1 MKFQIESV
9 IACNHAWKVGD
20 RFEEMLK
27 LYPYLKD
34 KITKLPDDN
43 RNIIII
49 EINTLKELTDLVEG
63 CKCHVVYDATNEVVD
78 DDGLNGI
85 ITIYDDYME

>member
-9 IACNHAWKVGD
+9 QACNHAWRVED

-27 LYPYLKD
+27 LYPCLKD
-34 KITKLPDDN
+34 KITELPDDN
-43 RNIIII
+43 RNIITI
-49 EINTLKELTDLVEG
+49 EINSLEELNDLVYS
-63 CKCHVVYDATNEVVD
+63 CKCHVVYDATNDVD
-78 DDGLNGI
+78 DDGLNGV

>member
-9 IACNHAWKVGD
+9 QACNHAWKVKD

-34 KITKLPDDN
+34 KIIKLPDDN
-43 RNIIII
+43 RNIITIG
-49 EINTLKELTDLVEG
+49 INTLEELNNLVNG
-63 CKCHVVYDATNEVVD
+63 CRCHVVYDATNDVD
-78 DDGLNGI
+78 DDGFNGV

>member
-9 IACNHAWKVGD
+9 QACNHAWKVED

-43 RNIIII
+43 RNTITI
-49 EINTLKELTDLVEG
+49 EINSLEELTDLVNG
-63 CKCHVVYDATNEVVD
+63 CRCHVVYDATNDVD
-78 DDGLNGI
+78 SDGVNGV

>member
-1 MKFQIESV
+1 MKFKIDSV
-9 IACNHAWKVGD
+9 QTYNYAWKVGD

-43 RNIIII
+43 GNIIII
-49 EINTLKELTDLVEG
+49 EINSLEELNDLVNG
-63 CKCHVVYDATNEVVD
+63 CECHVVYDATNDVD
-78 DDGLNGI
+78 DDGLNGV

>member
-9 IACNHAWKVGD
+9 QACSHAWNRED
-20 RFEEMLK
+20 RFEEILK

-34 KITKLPDDN
+34 KITELPDDN
-43 RNIIII
+43 RNIITI
-49 EINTLKELTDLVEG
+49 EINTLEELTDLVNG
-63 CKCHVVYDATNEVVD
+63 CRCHVVYDATNDVD
-78 DDGLNGI
+78 DDGLNGS

>member
-9 IACNHAWKVGD
+9 QACGNAWRVED
-20 RFEEMLK
+20 RFEETLK

-34 KITKLPDDN
+34 KITKLPDND
-43 RNIIII
+43 RNIITI
-49 EINTLKELTDLVEG
+49 EINTLKELNDLVNG
-63 CKCHVVYDATNEVVD
+63 CRCRIVYDATNDVD
-78 DDGLNGI
+78 SNGVNGI

>member
-1 MKFQIESV
+1 MKFQIDSV
-9 IACNHAWKVGD
+9 QACNHAWRVED

-34 KITKLPDDN
+34 KITELPDDN
-43 RNIIII
+43 KNIITI
-49 EINTLKELTDLVEG
+49 EINSLEELNDLVEG
-63 CKCHVVYDATNEVVD
+63 CKCYIVYDATNDVD
-78 DDGLNGI
+78 DDGLNGV

>member
-9 IACNHAWKVGD
+9 QACCKAWDVDGE
-20 RFEEMLK
+20 FSNTIE

-34 KITKLPDDN
+34 KITKLPDNDG
-43 RNIIII
+43 NIITI
-49 EINTLKELTDLVEG
+49 EINTLEELNDLVNG
-63 CKCHVVYDATNEVVD
+63 CRCHIVYDATNDVD
-78 DDGLNGI
+78 SDGVNGV

>member
-1 MKFQIESV
+1 MKFQIDSV
-9 IACNHAWKVGD
+9 QACNHAWRVED

-34 KITKLPDDN
+34 KITELPDDN
-43 RNIIII
+43 KNIITT
-49 EINTLKELTDLVEG
+49 EINSLEELNDLVNG
-63 CKCHVVYDATNEVVD
+63 CRCHVVYDATNDVD
-78 DDGLNGI
+78 DDGLNGV

>member
-9 IACNHAWKVGD
+9 QACNHAWRVED

-34 KITKLPDDN
+34 KITELSDDN
-43 RNIIII
+43 RNIITI
-49 EINTLKELTDLVEG
+49 EINSLKELNDLVNG
-63 CKCHVVYDATNEVVD
+63 CRCHVVYDATNDVD
-78 DDGLNGI
+78 DDGLNGV

>member
-1 MKFQIESV
+1 MKFQIDSV
-9 IACNHAWKVGD
+9 QACNHAWKMED

-27 LYPYLKD
+27 LYPYLKG

-43 RNIIII
+43 INIITI
-49 EINTLKELTDLVEG
+49 EINSLEELNDLVEG
-63 CKCHVVYDATNEVVD
+63 CKCHIVYDATNDVD
-78 DDGLNGI
+78 DDGLNGV

>member
-9 IACNHAWKVGD
+9 KACIQAWNKD
-20 RFEEMLK
+20 RYDEIIK

-34 KITKLPDDN
+34 KITKFSN
-43 RNIIII
+43 SVNTI
-49 EINTLKELTDLVEG
+49 EINTLEELNDLVDG
-63 CKCHVVYDATNEVVD
+63 CKCHVVYDATNEVD
-78 DDGLNGI
+78 DDGVNGS

>member
-9 IACNHAWKVGD
+9 QACNHAWKVKD

-34 KITKLPDDN
+34 KITELPDDN
-43 RNIIII
+43 KNIITI
-49 EINTLKELTDLVEG
+49 EINSLEELNDLVNG
-63 CKCHVVYDATNEVVD
+63 CRCHVVYDATNDVDD
-78 DDGLNGI
+78 DDGLNGV

>member
-9 IACNHAWKVGD
+9 QACNHAWDVDVK
-20 RFEEMLK
+20 FSEIIK

-34 KITKLPDDN
+34 KVTKLPDND
-43 RNIIII
+43 RNIITI
-49 EINTLKELTDLVEG
+49 EINTLEELNDLVNG
-63 CKCHVVYDATNEVVD
+63 CRCHVVYDATNDVD
-78 DDGLNGI
+78 SDGVNGI

>member
-1 MKFQIESV
+1 MKFQIDSV
-9 IACNHAWKVGD
+9 QACNHAWRVED

-34 KITKLPDDN
+34 KIIKLPDDN
-43 RNIIII
+43 RNIITI
-49 EINTLKELTDLVEG
+49 EINSLEELNDLVEG
-63 CKCHVVYDATNEVVD
+63 CKCHIVYDATNDVD
-78 DDGLNGI
+78 DDGLNGV

>member
-9 IACNHAWKVGD
+9 QACNHAWKVED
-20 RFEEMLK
+20 KFEEMLK

-34 KITKLPDDN
+34 KITKLLDDN
-43 RNIIII
+43 RHIVTI
-49 EINTLKELTDLVEG
+49 EINSLEELNDLVNG
-63 CKCHVVYDATNEVVD
+63 CMCQVVYDATNYVD
-78 DDGLNGI
+78 DDGLNGV

>member
-9 IACNHAWKVGD
+9 KACIQAWNKED
-20 RFEEMLK
+20 RYDEIIK

-34 KITKLPDDN
+34 KITKFSDSVN
-43 RNIIII
+43 TI
-49 EINTLKELTDLVEG
+49 EINTLEELNDLVDG
-63 CKCHVVYDATNEVVD
+63 CKCHIVYDATNEVD
-78 DDGLNGI
+78 DDGVNGS

>member
-9 IACNHAWKVGD
+9 QACNHAWRVED

-34 KITKLPDDN
+34 KITELPDDN
-43 RNIIII
+43 RNIITI
-49 EINTLKELTDLVEG
+49 EINSLEELNDLVNG
-63 CKCHVVYDATNEVVD
+63 CRCHVVYDATNDVD
-78 DDGLNGI
+78 DDVLNGV

>member
-9 IACNHAWKVGD
+9 QACNHAWRVED
-20 RFEEMLK
+20 RFEEILK

-34 KITKLPDDN
+34 KITELPDDN
-43 RNIIII
+43 RNIITI
-49 EINTLKELTDLVEG
+49 EINSLEELNALVNG
-63 CKCHVVYDATNEVVD
+63 CRCHVVYDATNDVD
-78 DDGLNGI
+78 DNGLNGV

>member
-9 IACNHAWKVGD
+9 QACNHAWNRED
-20 RFEEMLK
+20 RFEEMLT

-34 KITKLPDDN
+34 KITKIPDDIN
-43 RNIIII
+43 VIVI
-49 EINTLKELTDLVEG
+49 EINTLEELNDLVEG
-63 CKCHVVYDATNEVVD
+63 CKCHIVYDATNDLD
-78 DDGLNGI
+78 DDGVNGS

>member
-9 IACNHAWKVGD
+9 QACGHAWRVED

-43 RNIIII
+43 RNIITI
-49 EINTLKELTDLVEG
+49 EINSLEELNNLVEG
-63 CKCHVVYDATNEVVD
+63 CKCHIVYDATNDVD
-78 DDGLNGI
+78 DDGVNGI

>member
-9 IACNHAWKVGD
+9 QACNHAWRVED

-34 KITKLPDDN
+34 KITELPDDN
-43 RNIIII
+43 RNIITI
-49 EINTLKELTDLVEG
+49 EINSLEELNDLVNG
-63 CKCHVVYDATNEVVD
+63 CGCHVVYDATNDVD
-78 DDGLNGI
+78 DDGFNGV

>member
-1 MKFQIESV
+1 MKFQIDSV
-9 IACNHAWKVGD
+9 LACNHAWRVED

-34 KITKLPDDN
+34 KITELSDDN
-43 RNIIII
+43 RNIITI
-49 EINTLKELTDLVEG
+49 EINTLEELNDLVEG
-63 CKCHVVYDATNEVVD
+63 CKCNVVYDATNDVD
-78 DDGLNGI
+78 DNGLNGS

>member
-9 IACNHAWKVGD
+9 QACNHAWRVED

-34 KITKLPDDN
+34 KITELPDDN
-43 RNIIII
+43 RNIITI
-49 EINTLKELTDLVEG
+49 EINSLEELNDLVNG
-63 CKCHVVYDATNEVVD
+63 CRCHVVYDATNDPD
-78 DDGLNGI
+78 DDGLNGV
-85 ITIYDDYME
+85 ITIYDDYM

>member
-9 IACNHAWKVGD
+9 QACNHAWNMED
-20 RFEEMLK
+20 RFEEMLT

-34 KITKLPDDN
+34 KIAKLPDD
-43 RNIIII
+43 RNVIVI
-49 EINTLKELTDLVEG
+49 EINTLEELNNLVDG
-63 CKCHVVYDATNEVVD
+63 CKCHVVYDATNDLD
-78 DDGLNGI
+78 DDGVSGS

>member
-1 MKFQIESV
+1 MKFQIYSV
-9 IACNHAWKVGD
+9 QACNHAWNAED

-34 KITKLPDDN
+34 KITELPDDN
-43 RNIIII
+43 RNIITI
-49 EINTLKELTDLVEG
+49 EINSLEELNDLVEG
-63 CKCHVVYDATNEVVD
+63 CKCHVVYDATNDVD
-78 DDGLNGI
+78 DDGLNGV

>member
-9 IACNHAWKVGD
+9 KACNQAWNIEDK
-20 RFEEMLK
+20 FAKIIK

-34 KITKLPDDN
+34 KITELPDDN
-43 RNIIII
+43 RNIITI
-49 EINTLKELTDLVEG
+49 EINSLEELNNLVEG
-63 CKCHVVYDATNEVVD
+63 CKCHIVYDATNDVD
-78 DDGLNGI
+78 DDGLNGV